1 MRTDLHLVFPGNCRD
16 AFAFYEKTFNS
27 KIFMTM
33 TYGDAPPG
41 SPVPPDSKDR
51 VMHTAMPLG
60 SITLMGCDTPAGVK
74 SPIGGFHISI
84 SLSDEAE
91 VKRLS
96 LRKETL
102 YRDVVREIGLEPL
115 PGARTWLQRLAAVGI
130 PCVIGSSTHRE
141 NIEVSLDVLGFRGF
155 FSKIVT
161 AEDVTHGK
169 PDPEV
174 FLKAAEKIGTA
185 PERCVVFED
194 AHVGIEAA
202 HSAGMRVI
210 GVATTNPLDELG
222 EADAAVSRLD
232 ELQVGKIAE
241 WFGWSPCTA

>member
-1 MRTDLHLVFPGNCRD
+1 MSQLPVSANSPAPWGAIFDWDGVIIDSSRHHETSWERLALEVGKPLPEGHFKAGFGRKNEFIIPHLLHWTDN
-16 AFAFYEKTFNS
+16 
-27 KIFMTM
+27 
-33 TYGDAPPG
+33 
-41 SPVPPDSKDR
+41 
-51 VMHTAMPLG
+51 
-60 SITLMGCDTPAGVK
+60 
-74 SPIGGFHISI
+74 
-84 SLSDEAE
+84 EAE

>member
-91 VKRLS
+91 VKRLYAALS
-96 LRKETL
+96 EGGS
-102 YRDVVREIGLEPL
+102 IQMPL
-115 PGARTWLQRLAAVGI
+115 
-130 PCVIGSSTHRE
+130 
-141 NIEVSLDVLGFRGF
+141 
-155 FSKIVT
+155 T
-161 AEDVTHGK
+161 AT
-169 PDPEV
+169 
-174 FLKAAEKIGTA
+174 F
-185 PERCVVFED
+185 
-194 AHVGIEAA
+194 
-202 HSAGMRVI
+202 
-210 GVATTNPLDELG
+210 
-222 EADAAVSRLD
+222 
-232 ELQVGKIAE
+232 
-241 WFGWSPCTA
+241 WSPLFGMCTDKFGVEWMVSIPGPMPS